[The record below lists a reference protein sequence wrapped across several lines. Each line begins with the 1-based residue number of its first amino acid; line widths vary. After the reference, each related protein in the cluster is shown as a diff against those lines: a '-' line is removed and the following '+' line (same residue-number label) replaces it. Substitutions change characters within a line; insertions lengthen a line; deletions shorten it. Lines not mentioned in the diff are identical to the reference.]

1 MVRLVRARHP
11 CTHTQTQALPGRAL
25 CLPTFS
31 HFFIVNKTS
40 LSLARS
46 LSINTPS
53 PPTLLLQLPRT
64 RLSFALRW
72 LPRSPPCCRRRG
84 TSHEP
89 RPLRRRLTVKISA
102 SAFPCHP
109 WAQRSGCP
117 QTVRFGEDSG
127 CDVHCDAKR
136 DYMTSW
142 RASSCS
148 GNRASSCQLSV
159 SKETYYTSNIPPPNP
174 SLAASSSRRV
184 LLSLLSPAPIPPS
197 RSLLLDPFLLLSK
210 KLLSP

>member
-1 MVRLVRARHP
+1 VVRLVRARHP

-184 LLSLLSPAPIPPS
+184 LLSPRPPLAAFPCTHPSLALSPP
-197 RSLLLDPFLLLSK
+197 
-210 KLLSP
+210 